1 VDYLDYVFNYHYNYT
16 TRAYERRIGLD
27 HVQGPWKWFKIMGF
41 LMAYTLM
48 FDHFVKKFMMRRPS
62 IISSIFGGTQMVL
75 HTSGLLVMVM
85 VLTIVQGLLIVFML
99 VADVASRYRGWIF
112 LAVGYGLVDPGEA
125 KGTTTTSTTST
136 STASDGELE
145 KLVDWSIYVSAFF
158 IAVGAHTVVVK
169 CWTLTMAGWLWLRG
183 RGRGRAEPELE
194 QAPRAEGP
202 RQALDR
208 ELADLRA
215 RGLGDMGAQGA
226 DPGDLP
232 DGQRWQGWNIMM
244 DQAVQA
250 NRPIEGI
257 RVEVRER
264 PQPVNGFVGV
274 TNSNLSMARNLRRP
288 LEKTLHTSS
297 TCTHLDDAVFQ
308 IHVTGFCRTC
318 INNSR

>member
-1 VDYLDYVFNYHYNYT
+1 LFF
-16 TRAYERRIGLD
+16 
-27 HVQGPWKWFKIMGF
+27 KWI
-41 LMAYTLM
+41 
-48 FDHFVKKFMMRRPS
+48 
-62 IISSIFGGTQMVL
+62 QM
-75 HTSGLLVMVM
+75 TA
-85 VLTIVQGLLIVFML
+85 LTIMQGLLIGCMVM
-99 VADVASRYRGWIF
+99 ADVASRHRGWIF
-112 LAVGYGLVDPGEA
+112 LAIGHGMVDTGEA
-125 KGTTTTSTTST
+125 KGTTTTTTST
-136 STASDGELE
+136 STTSNVELDNF
-145 KLVDWSIYVSAFF
+145 VDWGLYVSAFF
-158 IAVGAHTVVVK
+158 IAVGVHTVVVK

-194 QAPRAEGP
+194 QAPRAEGL

-215 RGLGDMGAQGA
+215 RGLGDMVAQGA

-232 DGQRWQGWNIMM
+232 DGQRWQGWNIVM
-244 DQAVQA
+244 DQAAQA